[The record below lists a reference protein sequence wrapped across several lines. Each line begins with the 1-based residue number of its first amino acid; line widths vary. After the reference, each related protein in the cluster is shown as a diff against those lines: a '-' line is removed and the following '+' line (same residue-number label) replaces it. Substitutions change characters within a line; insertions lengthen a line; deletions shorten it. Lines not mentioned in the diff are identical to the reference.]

1 MKTSFFKKILPMLA
15 ILLAV
20 GGAFGTYAMSRA
32 AKAEVTNF
40 PGYIKNNPLGTSCT
54 ETQVM
59 CSDVNDQICTI
70 NGLPTGTQLWKKN
83 AQGRC
88 VDEVYRIH

>member
-20 GGAFGTYAMSRA
+20 GGAFGTYAMNHA
-32 AKAEVTNF
+32 AKADVTNF

-54 ETQVM
+54 ESVM
-59 CSDVNDQICTI
+59 CSNIVAELCTVN
-70 NGLPTGTQLWKKN
+70 GPAGGAQLWKKN
-83 AQGRC
+83 AQDRC
-88 VDEVYRIH
+88 VDVVYRIH